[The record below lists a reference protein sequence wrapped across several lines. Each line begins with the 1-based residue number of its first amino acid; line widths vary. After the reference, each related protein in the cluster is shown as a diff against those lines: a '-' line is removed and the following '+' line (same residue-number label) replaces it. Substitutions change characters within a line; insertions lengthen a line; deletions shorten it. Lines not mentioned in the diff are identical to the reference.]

1 MSKSIVY
8 VHCQYKKSKILN
20 TYDIVGDKIV
30 SDIPFIR
37 VETPNEDFL
46 KKQRAKFV
54 IQSFKNRK
62 KILFTGLIPIGHNYY
77 YGDNVKP
84 NNKKDFLV
92 IYYNSI
98 RSVIHLYIF
107 ENRSPRKKADF
118 ANDFVYHLGHI
129 GKLPNNI

>member
-1 MSKSIVY
+1 MSEIQY
-8 VHCQYKKSKILN
+8 LHCEYSQSKIRN
-20 TYDIVGDKIV
+20 TYNLVGNETV
-30 SDIPFIR
+30 SDISFIR
-37 VETPNEDFL
+37 VETPNEYFL

-77 YGDNVKP
+77 YGDNLKL

-92 IYYNSI
+92 IYYNSV

-118 ANDFVYHLGHI
+118 ANDFIYHLGHI

>member
-1 MSKSIVY
+1 MTATTISARDFPAASWQSL
-8 VHCQYKKSKILN
+8 HRKKRNL
-20 TYDIVGDKIV
+20 
-30 SDIPFIR
+30 
-37 VETPNEDFL
+37 
-46 KKQRAKFV
+46 
-54 IQSFKNRK
+54 NRK

-98 RSVIHLYIF
+98 RGVIHLYIF